1 MAESRPDLGL
11 RWPSRLVATAA
22 EDRLNPA
29 RPFPLGVQDP
39 SSVFLAFIGRED
51 LAEDLGANRFDG
63 DSVRSSRKQQGLLLV
78 SRFVG

>member
-1 MAESRPDLGL
+1 MTGTIPRKTLGVACRRIFSEGGPDPKG
-11 RWPSRLVATAA
+11 
-22 EDRLNPA
+22 
-29 RPFPLGVQDP
+29 FPLEVQDP

-51 LAEDLGANRFDG
+51 VAEDLGANRFDG